1 MARAVLLK
9 ISPRCMTAPSCC
21 PERIESRRVDNQPSV
36 AYLAR
41 NRPHASNRP
50 GGSAMYVWSKNI
62 VLGLLAAFAILI
74 VIVLLE
80 GPGAATSHLK
90 SHTTFWITLNYA

>member
-1 MARAVLLK
+1 
-9 ISPRCMTAPSCC
+9 
-21 PERIESRRVDNQPSV
+21 
-36 AYLAR
+36 
-41 NRPHASNRP
+41 
-50 GGSAMYVWSKNI
+50 MYVWSKNI

-90 SHTTFWITLNYA
+90 SHTTFWITLNYAGLVIWLFVWMIDQANVRGKNVWLWLVPFLLAPLPPLMVYILFLQRKTS